1 MISKKNNLYKAST
14 LRILWAGIVM
24 SILLVCA
31 IEYYRVID
39 FQKAQTL
46 FLAFVAHALGGR
58 AAGVG
63 LCLMN
68 GLCQV
73 WTIMYNFYIEILI
86 VFLVYSVFVLSINN
100 YVKLR
105 IVRFMALKLE
115 RKARRHKD
123 NIKRYGWIGLF
134 FFVMVPLPVTGPV
147 MGAIVGYLLKFR
159 SWGNFSAVLLGTL
172 TAITTWTVFFD
183 FLDRH
188 LHIIQYVFIGIIIVA
203 GLSYIKTIRDWII
216 NRV

>member
-1 MISKKNNLYKAST
+1 MISKKNNLYKTST
-14 LRILWAGIVM
+14 WRILWVGIVM
-24 SILLVCA
+24 SVLLVCA

-46 FLAFVAHALGGR
+46 GLAFVAHALGGR

-68 GLCQV
+68 GLGQT
-73 WTIMYNFYIEILI
+73 WTIMYNFYVEILI
-86 VFLVYSVFVLSINN
+86 VFLVYSLFVLSVNN

-105 IVRFMALKLE
+105 SVKFMALKLE

-123 NIKRYGWIGLF
+123 IIKRYGWIGLF
-134 FFVMVPLPVTGPV
+134 FFVMIPLPVTGPV

-159 SWGNFSAVLLGTL
+159 SWRIFSAVLLGTL
-172 TAITTWTVFFD
+172 TAIIIWTVFFD

-203 GLSYIKTIRDWII
+203 ALSYIKIIRNWVK
-216 NRV
+216 NMV